1 MGIASMYSVR
11 QMKALKQQQYRELL
25 VNQYKLGNVIR
36 VQTLASLNKNNGFQH
51 TDQCMIIYVI

>member
-25 VNQYKLGNVIR
+25 VNQYKLGNSIR
-36 VQTLASLNKNNGFQH
+36 VQNV
-51 TDQCMIIYVI
+51 CVIE